1 MQQILTISQGG
12 QPAGRLRKILLAALA
27 FLIPLAGNILFII
40 ADRI

>member
-1 MQQILTISQGG
+1 MPHSVAISQGG
-12 QPAGRLRKILLAALA
+12 RPAGRIRQILLAAFV